1 MTRQEI
7 AQRRHEIERIG
18 RKYGIRSIRLFG
30 SVARESA
37 DEKSDVDFLVSTA
50 PGASLLS
57 LGGFQVEVERLLGI
71 KVDVVTA
78 EGLRPKIRQR
88 AIEEAVAL

>member
-7 AQRRHEIERIG
+7 ARRRREIERIG
-18 RKYGIRSIRLFG
+18 REYGIRSIRLFG
-30 SVARESA
+30 SVARGSA
-37 DEKSDVDFLVSTA
+37 DESSDVDFLVSTD
-50 PGASLLS
+50 PGVSLLS

-78 EGLRPKIRQR
+78 EGLRPHIRKR

>member
-1 MTRQEI
+1 MTREEIARRRQEI
-7 AQRRHEIERIG
+7 KRIG
-18 RKYGIRSIRLFG
+18 KQYGIRSIRLFG

-37 DEKSDVDFLVSTA
+37 DEKSDVDFLVSTDQ
-50 PGASLLS
+50 GASLLS

-78 EGLRPKIRQR
+78 EGLRPNIRQR
-88 AIEEAVAL
+88 AIQEAVAL